1 MRPLANHHRRYLI
14 QGGRAVIAVAM
25 LGVVVVALHSLLA
38 LSSIVAIILGATFSG
53 IVSRIVGRRFLPEPP
68 PWSDEERVRLPR
80 LRPVWAPLG
89 VAGVALLHFAAHIP
103 LAVAVAVVLL
113 SISALIVSELRLRGE
128 AERRL
133 EVSRDRAT

>member
-1 MRPLANHHRRYLI
+1 
-14 QGGRAVIAVAM
+14 
-25 LGVVVVALHSLLA
+25 
-38 LSSIVAIILGATFSG
+38 
-53 IVSRIVGRRFLPEPP
+53 
-68 PWSDEERVRLPR
+68 
-80 LRPVWAPLG
+80 
-89 VAGVALLHFAAHIP
+89 VALLHFAAHIP